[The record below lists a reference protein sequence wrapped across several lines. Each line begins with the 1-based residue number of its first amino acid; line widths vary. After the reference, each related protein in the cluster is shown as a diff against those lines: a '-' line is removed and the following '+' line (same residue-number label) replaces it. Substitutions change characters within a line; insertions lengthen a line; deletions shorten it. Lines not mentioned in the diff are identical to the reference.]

1 VKSGISTNL
10 DVTAS
15 ATCLQQAG
23 LNFVFRYYSTTT
35 TQPQKRLT
43 APEANAILAA
53 GLMIGVIYEDLPNVV
68 SYFTNARGIQD
79 ATNAFNTAV
88 AMGQPTGSAIYFAV
102 DYNAPTADISGPI
115 LDYFNGV
122 SQGMQTSS
130 AGGAITYAIGV
141 YGSGDVCDFIKG
153 QSNLAKY
160 SWLSESTSWFGSQTY
175 AAWDV
180 NQALPTTDIC
190 GFTANPETYE
200 ENQALD
206 DFGGFSSLS
215 PTSTT

>member
-1 VKSGISTNL
+1 
-10 DVTAS
+10 
-15 ATCLQQAG
+15 
-23 LNFVFRYYSTTT
+23 
-35 TQPQKRLT
+35 
-43 APEANAILAA
+43 
-53 GLMIGVIYEDLPNVV
+53 MIGVIYEDLPNVV

-160 SWLSESTSWFGSQTY
+160 SWLSESTSWFGKCRSSWEAQMRGPISIQTGGTNADERTRECSQ
-175 AAWDV
+175 
-180 NQALPTTDIC
+180 N
-190 GFTANPETYE
+190 
-200 ENQALD
+200 
-206 DFGGFSSLS
+206 
-215 PTSTT
+215 